1 MQLEI
6 LLFFQSVQNGFLT
19 ALANFFS
26 FFGEEIAMILILL
39 SIYWC
44 VDKKKGFILFGNLM
58 TALMCMQILKAIFRI
73 PRPFV
78 KHPELIEAGRVG
90 TATGYSFPSG
100 HSTGASA
107 FFGSLCKL
115 FGNRLM
121 KAFCII
127 FIICVPVSRLY
138 LGVHWP
144 MDVITGTAIGL
155 FSVFVLSDAFAR
167 LFENK
172 NELVKVSITTG
183 SAISAISFIAAMG
196 LHFLPMD
203 ETAFSDLMKNM
214 AVLGTAL
221 IGMGL
226 EEKHIRFKTDGTRSR
241 KIIRLVA
248 GLAVILV
255 FQSLKLVFPESIY
268 YPAAFLRYGLIGI
281 WATYLFP
288 LVAVKTGLMES
299 ENA

>member
-6 LLFFQSVQNGFLT
+6 MLFFQAVQNGFLT

-44 VDKKKGFILFGNLM
+44 MDKKKGFILFGNLM
-58 TALMCMQILKAIFRI
+58 TALVCMQILKAIFRV

-78 KHPELIEAGRVG
+78 KHPGLIEAGRIG

-100 HSTGASA
+100 HSTGAAA
-107 FFGSLCKL
+107 FFGSLFKL
-115 FGNRLM
+115 FENKILRAL
-121 KAFCII
+121 CII
-127 FIICVPVSRLY
+127 IIVCVPLSRLY

-144 MDVITGTAIGL
+144 MDVLAGTAIGL
-155 FSVFVLSDAFAR
+155 FSASVLSNAFAR

-172 NELVKVSITTG
+172 KELVKVAITAG

-226 EEKHIRFKTDGTRSR
+226 EEKRVRFKIDGTRIR
-241 KIIRLVA
+241 KTIRLAA
-248 GLAVILV
+248 GLAVILL
-255 FQSLKLVFPESIY
+255 FQSLKLVFPESLY
-268 YPAAFLRYGLIGI
+268 YPAAFLRYALIGI

-288 LVAVKTGLMES
+288 LVAVKIGLMES